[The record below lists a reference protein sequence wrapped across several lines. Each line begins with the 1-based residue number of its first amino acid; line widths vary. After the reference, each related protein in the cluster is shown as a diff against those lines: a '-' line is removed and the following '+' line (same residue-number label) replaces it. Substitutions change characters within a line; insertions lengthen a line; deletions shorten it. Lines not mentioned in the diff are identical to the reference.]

1 MGWIRD
7 TFQEYHIG
15 RAKTVASR
23 TALKSQAN
31 ATSIDSVEKKLDNL
45 VLITQAIWE
54 LLEESG
60 VSEHQLEK
68 KMQEIDA
75 RDGVME
81 GKLEIALEACPECVK
96 KNRRHGAQTVSGAA
110 PSCRPVISCPK
121 PSSYE

>member
-31 ATSIDSVEKKLDNL
+31 ATDIDFIEKKLDNL

-60 VSEHQLEK
+60 VSERQLER

-75 RDGVME
+75 RDGVMD
-81 GKLEIALEACPECVK
+81 GKLEMVLEACLDCGK
-96 KNRRHGAQTVSGAA
+96 KPQTRRANCFWCGAKLPAGNILSKTEH
-110 PSCRPVISCPK
+110 
-121 PSSYE
+121 Y